1 MNYYVSNDGKIYG
14 PIDEAKIR
22 SKIAQG
28 FFSRNCLVSLDRNEW
43 TRPVTES
50 AAAANAQNPAMQ
62 TEAAT
67 LPGATG
73 PATAAQNPGNGYA
86 IPLVPVEAD
95 SRSRKKRWIA
105 IWIVVIIALLLI
117 AGAVAVLAVDV
128 LLLDRQLFSRIED
141 LFSGIF

>member
-50 AAAANAQNPAMQ
+50 AAAANARNPDMQ
-62 TEAAT
+62 PEAA
-67 LPGATG
+67 LSGAAG
-73 PATAAQNPGNGYA
+73 TAAAAPNPGNVYA
-86 IPLVPVEAD
+86 IPLVPVGAED
-95 SRSRKKRWIA
+95 RSRKKRRIA
-105 IWIVVIIALLLI
+105 IWIVVIIVLLLI